1 MNMKKYIAAFF
12 GAIALV
18 ASGCA
23 DYDKDIENL
32 NKRIDE
38 IESNQANQIKSINQQ
53 IEGVNASLPKL
64 EQADKE
70 LKDMITDMEG
80 TAESLR
86 KSISDNEKSIAAVK
100 SDLANAVKE
109 LQASDK
115 KNKEELIEAIK
126 TAKGEVLANLEAA
139 KIEVEGKLTAIIN
152 TISDL
157 KAKDA
162 ELEKKISDL
171 KNYVEKELKST
182 KDWANAA
189 FATLEQYNGIVEQIA
204 GINSGISGLNTS
216 LTNLEERLT
225 KKFTE
230 DLGKILTELEGKIAD
245 EVAGLNAR
253 IDKEIADITSAYTSA
268 IATAS
273 EELEK
278 AWAANLKTS
287 IEDLEKSL
295 KSWVNEK
302 LTAYWTIE
310 ETKAALEAQKK
321 DLETQLESQKTLLK
335 GLIDANTGDI
345 TKLKD
350 ALAETEKNIADNTK
364 AISDL
369 NSDLEKAKTDI
380 TTAYD
385 KAIKDA
391 ISALEGRL
399 NTKLENEIKT
409 VNDRITQIFNDWE
422 SRIKD
427 CEDKISAA
435 IEKMNKALS
444 VIGNKIQSVTY
455 RPEYSDGVH
464 NVYRED
470 KAFRMRFEIRPAE
483 VVSKLNANNV
493 KMQAYVDRGSGQW
506 RAIDLTVKE
515 VKPESNGVI
524 AVKASA
530 EAIKSSSATFF
541 DATWSYTTYAKLL
554 IEDSDQGWEI
564 SSGFVPLKV
573 VDGRLDPKKEINGH
587 EYVEMGDGLK
597 WATCNIGAST
607 PEEAGSK
614 FAWGETKTKSD
625 YSFENY
631 KLYYNGNYTKYN
643 STDGLTVLM
652 SGDDAVTDNWK
663 GTWRTPTLDEFHK
676 LFNEKNFEWKYDDAK
691 KGISV
696 TSKISGYEGNSIFFL
711 SGKYYWSSTI
721 NVNEFKEAYSL
732 YVFTEKSGSM
742 VVGSPRWKGWEIR
755 PVSN

>member
-1 MNMKKYIAAFF
+1 MKKYIAAFF

>member
-1 MNMKKYIAAFF
+1 MNINTMNMKKYIAAFF

-530 EAIKSSSATFF
+530 EAIKSSSAT
-541 DATWSYTTYAKLL
+541 
-554 IEDSDQGWEI
+554 
-564 SSGFVPLKV
+564 
-573 VDGRLDPKKEINGH
+573 
-587 EYVEMGDGLK
+587 
-597 WATCNIGAST
+597 
-607 PEEAGSK
+607 
-614 FAWGETKTKSD
+614 
-625 YSFENY
+625 
-631 KLYYNGNYTKYN
+631 
-643 STDGLTVLM
+643 
-652 SGDDAVTDNWK
+652 
-663 GTWRTPTLDEFHK
+663 
-676 LFNEKNFEWKYDDAK
+676 
-691 KGISV
+691 
-696 TSKISGYEGNSIFFL
+696 
-711 SGKYYWSSTI
+711 
-721 NVNEFKEAYSL
+721 
-732 YVFTEKSGSM
+732 
-742 VVGSPRWKGWEIR
+742 
-755 PVSN
+755 

>member
-1 MNMKKYIAAFF
+1 VKDAIDKMNEA
-12 GAIALV
+12 
-18 ASGCA
+18 
-23 DYDKDIENL
+23 
-32 NKRIDE
+32 
-38 IESNQANQIKSINQQ
+38 
-53 IEGVNASLPKL
+53 
-64 EQADKE
+64 
-70 LKDMITDMEG
+70 LKDMG
-80 TAESLR
+80 
-86 KSISDNEKSIAAVK
+86 
-100 SDLANAVKE
+100 
-109 LQASDK
+109 
-115 KNKEELIEAIK
+115 
-126 TAKGEVLANLEAA
+126 G
-139 KIEVEGKLTAIIN
+139 
-152 TISDL
+152 
-157 KAKDA
+157 
-162 ELEKKISDL
+162 
-171 KNYVEKELKST
+171 
-182 KDWANAA
+182 
-189 FATLEQYNGIVEQIA
+189 NG
-204 GINSGISGLNTS
+204 
-216 LTNLEERLT
+216 
-225 KKFTE
+225 
-230 DLGKILTELEGKIAD
+230 
-245 EVAGLNAR
+245 
-253 IDKEIADITSAYTSA
+253 
-268 IATAS
+268 
-273 EELEK
+273 
-278 AWAANLKTS
+278 
-287 IEDLEKSL
+287 
-295 KSWVNEK
+295 
-302 LTAYWTIE
+302 
-310 ETKAALEAQKK
+310 
-321 DLETQLESQKTLLK
+321 
-335 GLIDANTGDI
+335 
-345 TKLKD
+345 
-350 ALAETEKNIADNTK
+350 
-364 AISDL
+364 
-369 NSDLEKAKTDI
+369 
-380 TTAYD
+380 
-385 KAIKDA
+385 
-391 ISALEGRL
+391 
-399 NTKLENEIKT
+399 
-409 VNDRITQIFNDWE
+409 
-422 SRIKD
+422 
-427 CEDKISAA
+427 
-435 IEKMNKALS
+435 
-444 VIGNKIQSVTY
+444 KIQSVTY

-554 IEDSDQGWEI
+554 IEDSEQSWEI
-564 SSGFVPLKV
+564 SSAFVPLKV

-652 SGDDAVTDNWK
+652 SGDDAVTDNWG
-663 GTWRTPTLDEFHK
+663 GTWRTPTFDEFHK